1 MSRENQ
7 CVGNEVPMVSARYV
21 HAHVHM
27 LVHTHVHM
35 QRQGK
40 ATVCV

>member
-1 MSRENQ
+1 
-7 CVGNEVPMVSARYV
+7 MVSARYV